1 MEEQL
6 DKEMAVF
13 HQVCEV
19 NELEPEVITKEAKT
33 QFPDRFRNGSDAEHL
48 IRTALDYRARTLI
61 KSIEPEA
68 ENEDNLQGNAPAYT
82 IDGDPAAPSF
92 VINEEAIRNQYDT
105 EKASKIIDAL
115 GQVKLP
121 VTG

>member
-1 MEEQL
+1 MEEQI

-19 NELEPEVITKEAKT
+19 NELDPEVITQEAKT
-33 QFPDRFRNGSDAEHL
+33 QFPDLFRNGPDVEQL
-48 IRTALDYRARTLI
+48 IRTALDYRALTLM
-61 KSIEPEA
+61 KSITPEA
-68 ENEDNLQGNAPAYT
+68 GTKDNQKRDAAAYT

-92 VINEEAIRNQYDT
+92 VINEEAIRSRYST
-105 EKASKIIDAL
+105 AEAAKIIDAL

>member
-1 MEEQL
+1 MEEQI
-6 DKEMAVF
+6 DKDMAVF

-19 NELEPEVITKEAKT
+19 NELEPEVITKEANT
-33 QFPDRFRNGSDAEHL
+33 RFPDQSRNEPDAEQL
-48 IRTALDYRARTLI
+48 IRTALDYRARNLM
-61 KSIEPEA
+61 KSITPEA
-68 ENEDNLQGNAPAYT
+68 GTEVNQKGNAAAYT

-92 VINEEAIRNQYDT
+92 VINEDVIRSRYSTAEA
-105 EKASKIIDAL
+105 AKIIEAL